1 MRDVIEVQLPCNLF
15 CREFSVLHQ
24 VSDFHHGELS
34 DPITRGSSAH
44 LSRNLVQMFRCHAEF
59 LRVMCYSSMF
69 SVGPRLQH
77 SDETRHNV
85 GRPQACLFAFEK
97 RGMSIH
103 DIKVKCPHSLQNGL
117 LTIGFRRMFSAKS
130 NFLEVVLDN
139 GKHVSL
145 QRKNGMHEEMKPS
158 TSPITAVRHQA
169 GLLFGRQKK
178 LEKLAIIRGLKA
190 ANMTRHRYHATSCR
204 KRMLATREVQAASS
218 SRTKEVQNLLLHD
231 DFQSFYL
238 CEGTLLPLQKYE
250 KKGT

>member
-44 LSRNLVQMFRCHAEF
+44 LGRNLVQMFRCHAEF

-69 SVGPRLQH
+69 SVGSRLQH

-97 RGMSIH
+97 SGVSIH
-103 DIKVKCPHSLQNGL
+103 DIKVKCPHSLQNCL
-117 LTIGFRRMFSAKS
+117 FTIGFRRMFTAES
-130 NFLEVVLDN
+130 NLLEVVFDDS
-139 GKHVSL
+139 KHVAF
-145 QRKNGMHEEMKPS
+145 QRKDGMHEEMKPS
-158 TSPITAVRHQA
+158 AHAITAVRHA
-169 GLLFGRQKK
+169 SSLLVGRQKE
-178 LEKLAIIRGLKA
+178 LIKLAIIRGLKA
-190 ANMTRHRYHATSCR
+190 ANMARHRYHATSCLE
-204 KRMLATREVQAASS
+204 RMLATREMQVASS

-231 DFQSFYL
+231 DFQSFYRYK
-238 CEGTLLPLQKYE
+238 GTLLLLQN
-250 KKGT
+250 